1 MIERSIIQSRGAKN
15 VVLENGQPGFQ
26 FQLRNPNYRGV
37 QASLIDGIDVTLNG
51 KSYPSETANW
61 TLQGQTYSLPEVLN
75 STTVRWQLDELATI
89 TIPVDAP
96 LPNGIYDLQVCVY
109 IRRPYIPGPF
119 CRSPFRASA
128 KVVVVNSGE
137 LTGPQLSVSTYSYTG
152 DMYTLMTLE
161 DVMADIADIGATGIE
176 MLAEGNIPGYPTPS
190 NAWRDEW
197 FGLLDKYQ
205 LTPTNLV
212 TWVDTAMW
220 YNKDLTVEQGTAQI
234 RHDLQLAKSLG
245 FTSIRP
251 KFGVTTLELDPHP
264 IWQESVLRSLDLA
277 EELDIVICP
286 EIHSPTPIKHKVTQ
300 DYIEFINTHK
310 SSKFKLMIDTGIF
323 QTAPCDDGHE
333 GIEVKGGK
341 RPPFLEPLNVPM
353 ADLQEILQHVY
364 FIQTKFFEIDD
375 QLNDLHIPWQ
385 PIVETLQNAGWKGW
399 LSSEYEGR
407 REPYRG
413 RDQVR
418 RQHALLR
425 NLLK

>member
-205 LTPTNLV
+205 LTPTNLG

-286 EIHSPTPIKHKVTQ
+286 EIHSPTPIKHKIT
-300 DYIEFINTHK
+300 
-310 SSKFKLMIDTGIF
+310 
-323 QTAPCDDGHE
+323 
-333 GIEVKGGK
+333 
-341 RPPFLEPLNVPM
+341 R
-353 ADLQEILQHVY
+353 
-364 FIQTKFFEIDD
+364 
-375 QLNDLHIPWQ
+375 
-385 PIVETLQNAGWKGW
+385 
-399 LSSEYEGR
+399 
-407 REPYRG
+407 
-413 RDQVR
+413 
-418 RQHALLR
+418 
-425 NLLK
+425 